1 LLTDGWA
8 LLEEDRF
15 DFSTSLR
22 CFAVVRRNFIR
33 EALSKN
39 VAEMTLELQV
49 PLLLSQYLRRHY
61 PARVGIT
68 PPLLAL
74 LVVVDIN
81 GVLVGFIG
89 AP

>member
-1 LLTDGWA
+1 LTDGWA

-22 CFAVVRRNFIR
+22 CFTVVRRNFIR

-49 PLLLSQYLRRHY
+49 RPVIVITIPSSALS
-61 PARVGIT
+61 
-68 PPLLAL
+68 LAL

>member
-1 LLTDGWA
+1 LTDGWA

-49 PLLLSQYLRRHY
+49 RPVIVITIPSSALS
-61 PARVGIT
+61 
-68 PPLLAL
+68 LAL

>member
-1 LLTDGWA
+1 

-22 CFAVVRRNFIR
+22 WFAVVRRNFIR

-49 PLLLSQYLRRHY
+49 RPVIVMTIPSSALSSPR
-61 PARVGIT
+61 
-68 PPLLAL
+68 
-74 LVVVDIN
+74 
-81 GVLVGFIG
+81 
-89 AP
+89 

>member
-22 CFAVVRRNFIR
+22 CFTVVRRNFIR

-49 PLLLSQYLRRHY
+49 RPVIVITIPSSALSSPR
-61 PARVGIT
+61 
-68 PPLLAL
+68 
-74 LVVVDIN
+74 
-81 GVLVGFIG
+81 
-89 AP
+89 